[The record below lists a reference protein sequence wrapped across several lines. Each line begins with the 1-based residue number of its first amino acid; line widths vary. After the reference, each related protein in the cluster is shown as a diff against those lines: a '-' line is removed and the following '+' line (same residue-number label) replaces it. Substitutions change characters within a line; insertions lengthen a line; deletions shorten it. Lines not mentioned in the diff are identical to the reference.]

1 MLTKIKLPTNIS
13 SNYILIKNNKFLILT
28 KSVNSQ
34 YILIPNFIKCTK
46 VEDSLHFTCLDL
58 TRIDAF
64 KTFSSTLSNWF
75 ACFTKPIIKKLI
87 LKGLGLKATLL
98 NDNKTLELK
107 LGFSH
112 IITIDIPKQLILD
125 INKNTISVCGFSLV
139 EVGDFLYR
147 LRSLKFPNAYKGKG
161 IWYKNEIRTFKS
173 VKKT

>member
-1 MLTKIKLPTNIS
+1 MLTKFKLPADIS

-28 KSVNSQ
+28 KNVNSQ
-34 YILIPNFIKCTK
+34 YFFIPSFIKCAK
-46 VEDSLHFTCLDL
+46 VEDSLHFICLDL
-58 TRIDAF
+58 TKGVVF

-75 ACFTKPIIKKLI
+75 ARFTKPVTKKLI

-98 NDNKTLELK
+98 NNNNTLELK

-112 IITIDIPKQLILD
+112 IINVDIPKQLLLD
-125 INKNTISVCGFSLV
+125 INKNTITVCGFSLI